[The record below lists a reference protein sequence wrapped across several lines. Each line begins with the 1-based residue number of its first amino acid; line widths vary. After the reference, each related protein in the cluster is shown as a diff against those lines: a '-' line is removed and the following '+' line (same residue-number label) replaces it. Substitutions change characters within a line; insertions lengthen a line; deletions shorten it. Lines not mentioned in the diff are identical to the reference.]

1 MSRQCIADAIR
12 AATEPSEPS
21 VGKSAEMSSR
31 DPDCQCR
38 SRSRRPLP
46 TAATMR
52 AKKMI
57 NAMTGTE
64 LTAAAPSER
73 ERVARERQ
81 TEREAERD

>member
-1 MSRQCIADAIR
+1 
-12 AATEPSEPS
+12 
-21 VGKSAEMSSR
+21 
-31 DPDCQCR
+31 
-38 SRSRRPLP
+38 
-46 TAATMR
+46 MR

-81 TEREAERD
+81 TEREAERE